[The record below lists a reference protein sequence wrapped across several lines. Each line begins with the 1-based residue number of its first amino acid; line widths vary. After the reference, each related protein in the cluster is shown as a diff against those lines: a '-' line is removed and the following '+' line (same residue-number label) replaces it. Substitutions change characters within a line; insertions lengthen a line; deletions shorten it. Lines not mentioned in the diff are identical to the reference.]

1 MVVESAPA
9 RQVQSLTRDG
19 KQHDY
24 KMAVRASAVCARRFD
39 DIAER
44 DTCCSVQSLV
54 FDVDCFGRN
63 QSMGVCCIRCLPRLA
78 CTQAIWGQATMR
90 LVIEYPLLENSTSGA
105 GGNRTP
111 VHQPLNARDTTIP
124 DTVATQQH
132 RRVDWLMPK
141 H

>member
-1 MVVESAPA
+1 MDVC
-9 RQVQSLTRDG
+9 
-19 KQHDY
+19 
-24 KMAVRASAVCARRFD
+24 RAW
-39 DIAER
+39 
-44 DTCCSVQSLV
+44 
-54 FDVDCFGRN
+54 
-63 QSMGVCCIRCLPRLA
+63 CLPRIT
-78 CTQAIWGQATMR
+78 CVKAIWGSTAMR
-90 LVIEYPLLENSTSGA
+90 LEIATSGA

>member
-1 MVVESAPA
+1 
-9 RQVQSLTRDG
+9 
-19 KQHDY
+19 
-24 KMAVRASAVCARRFD
+24 
-39 DIAER
+39 
-44 DTCCSVQSLV
+44 
-54 FDVDCFGRN
+54 
-63 QSMGVCCIRCLPRLA
+63 MGVCCIRCLPRLA
-78 CTQAIWGQATMR
+78 CTQAIWGQGTMR
-90 LVIEYPLLENSTSGA
+90 LVNCHLQPTKSTSGA

>member
-1 MVVESAPA
+1 
-9 RQVQSLTRDG
+9 
-19 KQHDY
+19 
-24 KMAVRASAVCARRFD
+24 MAARASAFCARRFD

-44 DTCCSVQSLV
+44 NSCCSFQSVV
-54 FDVDCFGRN
+54 FDIDCVSRN
-63 QSMGVCCIRCLPRLA
+63 QSMDIRCIRCLPRLA
-78 CTQAIWGQATMR
+78 CTQAIWGQGTMR
-90 LVIEYPLLENSTSGA
+90 LEIATSGA